1 MPNVDAFWHSAL
13 RPAGNHPATLKAK
26 IHTSGKR
33 VCRYVDEDGQ
43 PVEPPTEWRGRTVL
57 PILAIRGLYIQ
68 KTMVG
73 LMLDVV
79 ALMLGPEERP
89 TLDYQFM

>member
-1 MPNVDAFWHSAL
+1 M
-13 RPAGNHPATLKAK
+13 
-26 IHTSGKR
+26 
-33 VCRYVDEDGQ
+33 
-43 PVEPPTEWRGRTVL
+43 L

-79 ALMLGPEERP
+79 ALMLGAEKERP